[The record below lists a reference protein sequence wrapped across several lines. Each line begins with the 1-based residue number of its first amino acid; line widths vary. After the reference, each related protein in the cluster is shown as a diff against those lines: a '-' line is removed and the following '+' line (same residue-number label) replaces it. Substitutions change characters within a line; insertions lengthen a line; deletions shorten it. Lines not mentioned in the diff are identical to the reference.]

1 MAFALVD
8 CESFYASCERI
19 FRPDLKNIPIVVLSN
34 NDGCVIARSTEA
46 KKMGIGM
53 GVPWFKVRDSFLKEN
68 GKVFSSNFT
77 FYGDISARVMN
88 ILEGFIPRVEI
99 YSIDEAFLDLRSFK
113 KNIDLVNFSYDCK
126 RKIREWV
133 GIPVSIGIAPTKTLA
148 KLANKVAK
156 DDPRFDGVVILSEP
170 KIIRHFLRSMPVE
183 KIWGI
188 GKRLTARL
196 ENIGVKTA
204 YDLTK
209 IDSRLIG
216 DNFNVVLE
224 RTVRE
229 LKGQSCITLHDFME
243 PKKQIMVSRSF
254 GRSIRSKNLLSEA
267 ISFHA
272 SRAAEKLRYEKQKC
286 RLITTFIRS
295 NRFNTKV
302 KQIYASRSL
311 ELIHPTDDTRIIIK
325 SANRI
330 LEKIYANGYQYAKAG
345 ILLSDFT
352 DSYGYQMSLFDKK
365 RDNKSASKLMET
377 IDYINLME
385 IAKVG
390 FGNQG
395 YRNTWKMKREIKSQ
409 RYTTKI
415 DEIPMIK

>member
-1 MAFALVD
+1 MFALID
-8 CESFYASCERI
+8 CNSFYASCEKI
-19 FRPDLKNIPIVVLSN
+19 FRPDLKDRPVVILSN
-34 NDGCVIARSTEA
+34 NDGCVIARSSEA
-46 KKMGIGM
+46 KKMGVSMTQPWYQVKDQYLSKG
-53 GVPWFKVRDSFLKEN
+53 GV
-68 GKVFSSNFT
+68 VFSSN
-77 FYGDISARVMN
+77 YELYADISNRVMN
-88 ILEGFIPRVEI
+88 VLSDLCPEIDI

-365 RDNKSASKLMET
+365 RDEKSASKLMET
-377 IDYINLME
+377 MDYINLME

>member
-1 MAFALVD
+1 MFALID
-8 CESFYASCERI
+8 CNSFYASCEKI
-19 FRPDLKNIPIVVLSN
+19 FRPDLKDRPVVILSN
-34 NDGCVIARSTEA
+34 NDGCVIARSSEA
-46 KKMGIGM
+46 KKMGVSMTQPWYQVKDQYLSKG
-53 GVPWFKVRDSFLKEN
+53 GV
-68 GKVFSSNFT
+68 VFSSN
-77 FYGDISARVMN
+77 YELYADISNRVMN
-88 ILEGFIPRVEI
+88 VLSDLCPEIDI

-365 RDNKSASKLMET
+365 RDEKSASKLMET
-377 IDYINLME
+377 MDYINLME

-395 YRNTWKMKREIKSQ
+395 YRNTWKMKREVKSH

-415 DEIPMIK
+415 DEIPIIK

>member
-1 MAFALVD
+1 MFALID
-8 CESFYASCERI
+8 CNSFYASCEKI
-19 FRPDLKNIPIVVLSN
+19 FRPDLKDRPIVILSN
-34 NDGCVIARSTEA
+34 NDGCVIARSSEA
-46 KKMGIGM
+46 KKMGVSM
-53 GVPWFKVRDSFLKEN
+53 TQPWYQIKDQYLSK
-68 GKVFSSNFT
+68 GGIVFSSNYE
-77 FYGDISARVMN
+77 FYADISNRVMN
-88 ILEGFIPRVEI
+88 VLSDLCPEIDI

-113 KNIDLVNFSYDCK
+113 KNIDLVNFAYDCK

-170 KIIRHFLRSMPVE
+170 RVIKHFLRSMPVE

-204 YDLTK
+204 HDLTQ

-254 GRSIRSKNLLSEA
+254 GRSIRTKNVLSEA

-295 NRFNTKV
+295 NRFNTKI
-302 KQIYASRSL
+302 KQVYASRSL

-352 DSYGYQMSLFDKK
+352 DSYGYQMSLFDRK
-365 RDNKSASKLMET
+365 RGEKSASKLMET

-395 YRNTWKMKREIKSQ
+395 YQNTWKMKREIKSQ

-415 DEIPMIK
+415 EEIPLAT

>member
-1 MAFALVD
+1 M
-8 CESFYASCERI
+8 I
-19 FRPDLKNIPIVVLSN
+19 LSN
-34 NDGCVIARSTEA
+34 NDGCVIARSPEA
-46 KKMGIGM
+46 KKMGVSMTQPWYQIKDQYLSKG
-53 GVPWFKVRDSFLKEN
+53 GV
-68 GKVFSSNFT
+68 VFSSN
-77 FYGDISARVMN
+77 YELYADISNRVMN
-88 ILEGFIPRVEI
+88 VLSDVCPEIDI

-133 GIPVSIGIAPTKTLA
+133 GVPVSIGIAPTKTLA

-170 KIIRHFLRSMPVE
+170 KIIKHFLRSMPVE

-188 GKRLTARL
+188 GKRLAARL

-204 YDLTK
+204 YDLTR

-272 SRAAEKLRYEKQKC
+272 SRAAEKLRHEKQKC

>member
-1 MAFALVD
+1 MFALID
-8 CESFYASCERI
+8 CNSFYASCEKI
-19 FRPDLKNIPIVVLSN
+19 FRPDLKDCPVVILSN
-34 NDGCVIARSTEA
+34 NDGCVIARSSEA
-46 KKMGIGM
+46 KKMGVSMTQPWYQIKDQYLSKG
-53 GVPWFKVRDSFLKEN
+53 GV
-68 GKVFSSNFT
+68 VFSSN
-77 FYGDISARVMN
+77 YELYADISNRVMN
-88 ILEGFIPRVEI
+88 VLSDVCPEIDI

-302 KQIYASRSL
+302 KQIYASSSL
-311 ELIHPTDDTRIIIK
+311 ELIHPTDDTRIIMK

>member
-1 MAFALVD
+1 MFALID
-8 CESFYASCERI
+8 CNSFYASCEKI
-19 FRPDLKNIPIVVLSN
+19 FRPDLKDRPVVILSN
-34 NDGCVIARSTEA
+34 NDGCVIARSSEA
-46 KKMGIGM
+46 KKMGVSM
-53 GVPWFKVRDSFLKEN
+53 TQPWYQIKDQYLSK
-68 GKVFSSNFT
+68 GGIVFSSNYE
-77 FYGDISARVMN
+77 FYADISNRVMN
-88 ILEGFIPRVEI
+88 VLSDLCPEIDI

-113 KNIDLVNFSYDCK
+113 KNIDLVNFAYDCK

-170 KIIRHFLRSMPVE
+170 RVIKHFLRSMPVE
-183 KIWGI
+183 KIWGV

-204 YDLTK
+204 HDLTQ

-254 GRSIRSKNLLSEA
+254 GRSIRTKNVLSEA

-295 NRFNTKV
+295 NRFNTKI
-302 KQIYASRSL
+302 KQVYASRSL

-365 RDNKSASKLMET
+365 RDEKSASKLMET

-395 YRNTWKMKREIKSQ
+395 YQNTWKMKREIKSQ

-415 DEIPMIK
+415 DEIPIIK

>member
-1 MAFALVD
+1 MFALID
-8 CESFYASCERI
+8 CNSFYASCEKI
-19 FRPDLKNIPIVVLSN
+19 FRPDLKDRPIVILSN
-34 NDGCVIARSTEA
+34 NDGCVIARSSEA
-46 KKMGIGM
+46 KKMGVSM
-53 GVPWFKVRDSFLKEN
+53 TQPWYQIKDQYLSK
-68 GKVFSSNFT
+68 GGIVFSSNYE
-77 FYGDISARVMN
+77 FYADISNRVMN
-88 ILEGFIPRVEI
+88 VLSDLCPEIDI

-113 KNIDLVNFSYDCK
+113 KNIDLVNFAYDCK

-133 GIPVSIGIAPTKTLA
+133 GVPVSIGIAPTKTLA

-170 KIIRHFLRSMPVE
+170 RVIKHFLRSMPVE

-204 YDLTK
+204 HDLTQ

-254 GRSIRSKNLLSEA
+254 GRSIRTKNVLSEA

-295 NRFNTKV
+295 NRFNTKI

-365 RDNKSASKLMET
+365 RDEKSASKLMET

-395 YRNTWKMKREIKSQ
+395 YQNTWKMKREIKSQ

-415 DEIPMIK
+415 DEIPIIK

>member
-1 MAFALVD
+1 MFALID
-8 CESFYASCERI
+8 CNSFYASCEKI
-19 FRPDLKNIPIVVLSN
+19 FRPDLKDRPVVILSN
-34 NDGCVIARSTEA
+34 NDGCVIARSSEA
-46 KKMGIGM
+46 KKMGVSM
-53 GVPWFKVRDSFLKEN
+53 TQPWYQIKDQYLSK
-68 GKVFSSNFT
+68 GGIVFSSNYE
-77 FYGDISARVMN
+77 FYADISNRVMN
-88 ILEGFIPRVEI
+88 VLSDLCPEIDI

-113 KNIDLVNFSYDCK
+113 KNIDLVNFAYDCK

-170 KIIRHFLRSMPVE
+170 RVIKHFLRSMPVE
-183 KIWGI
+183 KIWGV

-204 YDLTK
+204 HDLTQ

-254 GRSIRSKNLLSEA
+254 GRSIRKKNVLSEA

-295 NRFNTKV
+295 NRFNTKI

-365 RDNKSASKLMET
+365 RDEKSASKLMET

-395 YRNTWKMKREIKSQ
+395 YQNTWKMKREIKSQ

-415 DEIPMIK
+415 DEIPIIK

>member
-1 MAFALVD
+1 MFALID
-8 CESFYASCERI
+8 CNSFYASCEKI
-19 FRPDLKNIPIVVLSN
+19 FRPDLKDRPVVILSN
-34 NDGCVIARSTEA
+34 NDGCVIARSSEA
-46 KKMGIGM
+46 KKMGVSMTQPWYQVKDQYLSKG
-53 GVPWFKVRDSFLKEN
+53 GV
-68 GKVFSSNFT
+68 VFSSN
-77 FYGDISARVMN
+77 YELYADISNRVMN
-88 ILEGFIPRVEI
+88 VLSDLCPEIDI

-126 RKIREWV
+126 RRIREWV

-302 KQIYASRSL
+302 RQIYASRSL

-330 LEKIYANGYQYAKAG
+330 LEKIYANGTKYFFLFKPMVY
-345 ILLSDFT
+345 ILFKI
-352 DSYGYQMSLFDKK
+352 F
-365 RDNKSASKLMET
+365 
-377 IDYINLME
+377 YITN
-385 IAKVG
+385 
-390 FGNQG
+390 
-395 YRNTWKMKREIKSQ
+395 
-409 RYTTKI
+409 
-415 DEIPMIK
+415 

>member
-1 MAFALVD
+1 MFALID
-8 CESFYASCERI
+8 CNSFYASCEKI
-19 FRPDLKNIPIVVLSN
+19 FRPDLKHRPIVVLSN
-34 NDGCVIARSTEA
+34 NDGCVIARSPEA
-46 KKMGIGM
+46 KKMGINMTQPWYQVKDQYLSKG
-53 GVPWFKVRDSFLKEN
+53 GV
-68 GKVFSSNFT
+68 VFSSNYE
-77 FYGDISARVMN
+77 FYADISNRVMN
-88 ILEGFIPRVEI
+88 VLSDLCPEIDI
-99 YSIDEAFLDLRSFK
+99 YSIDEAFLDLRTFR
-113 KNIDLVNFSYDCK
+113 KNIDLVNFAYDCK
-126 RKIREWV
+126 KRIKDWI

-170 KIIRHFLRSMPVE
+170 RIIRHFLKSMPIE

-188 GKRLTARL
+188 GRKLTAKL
-196 ENIGVKTA
+196 ENIDIKTA
-204 YDLTK
+204 YDLSQV
-209 IDSRLIG
+209 DSRLIG

-254 GRSIRSKNLLSEA
+254 GKSIRSKSILSEA

-286 RLITTFIRS
+286 RLITAFIRS
-295 NRFNTKV
+295 NRFNTRV
-302 KQIYASRSL
+302 RQIYAAKSF
-311 ELIHPTDDTRIIIK
+311 ELVHPTDDTRIIIK
-325 SANRI
+325 NANRI
-330 LEKIYANGYQYAKAG
+330 LDQIFADGYQYAKAG

-352 DSYGYQMSLFDKK
+352 NKYGYQMSLFDKK
-365 RDNKSASKLMET
+365 RDEKMASRLMET
-377 IDYINLME
+377 VDYINLME
-385 IAKVG
+385 IAKIG

-395 YRNTWKMKREIKSQ
+395 YRNTWRMKREIKSK

-415 DEIPMIK
+415 EEIPITK